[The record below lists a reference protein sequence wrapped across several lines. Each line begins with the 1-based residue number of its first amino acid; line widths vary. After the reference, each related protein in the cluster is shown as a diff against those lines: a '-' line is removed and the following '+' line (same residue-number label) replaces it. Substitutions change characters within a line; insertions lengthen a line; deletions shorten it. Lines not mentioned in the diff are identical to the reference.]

1 MKDAATCILE
11 CKSWKTRLTDAGAQG
26 SYDAHIKKK
35 LVAITTEITNPLVS
49 LRPQHMI
56 DALVND
62 CNKYLATLQSD
73 RQVLEGSVASG
84 KEDEQ
89 IRLETQKLCQSVL
102 SYKEAAKHCKKH
114 AVKPKAKAKAPSGAA
129 AEAAS

>member
-1 MKDAATCILE
+1 
-11 CKSWKTRLTDAGAQG
+11 
-26 SYDAHIKKK
+26 
-35 LVAITTEITNPLVS
+35 
-49 LRPQHMI
+49 MI

-62 CNKYLATLQSD
+62 CNKYLATLESD
-73 RQVLEGSVASG
+73 SQVLEGSVASG